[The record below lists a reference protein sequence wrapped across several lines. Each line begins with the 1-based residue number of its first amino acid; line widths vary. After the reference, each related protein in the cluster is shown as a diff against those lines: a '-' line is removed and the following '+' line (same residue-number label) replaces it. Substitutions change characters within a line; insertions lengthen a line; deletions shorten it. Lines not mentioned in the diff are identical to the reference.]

1 MSTVN
6 KTLEQLTNENDLLR
20 ARIEELEKSKNE
32 IQNVEIKLKKS
43 ELKSRVWL
51 ENSPVC
57 TKIVDLDFNLQYMS
71 ASGIKEL
78 KIEDITEFYGRP
90 YPLYFYPDSFRI
102 PMRNNLEKVKKTGE
116 ILEFEGSIID
126 ISGNELWYHS
136 TLVPVNDQQGNLDY
150 IMVVSAEIT
159 KRKQAEEKL
168 LIAHD
173 KATESD
179 RLKSAFLATMSH
191 ELRTPLNS
199 IIGFSELINVDSS
212 VEEMISFARTINSS
226 GGHLLSIVED
236 LFDITLIESGE
247 ININKSDFN
256 LVSALKDIEAIM
268 KAEQQVLQKE
278 DISLNLIF
286 PPKSNDLIIATDLP
300 KLKQILINLLKNA
313 LKFTHEGLIKFGY
326 IIETYKDKPMLKFFV
341 EDTGIGIP
349 ENKQELIFDVFRQLD
364 DTHTRVYGGTGIGL
378 SISKKLTEF
387 LGGKIWLESEEGKGS
402 TFYFTIPYTKLK
414 SSDKP
419 DEIEISVIAKSIP
432 LENNTPMEKTI
443 LIVED
448 DEASF
453 EFLKILLENKGVT
466 TYWAKDGKESIKYCK
481 ENPDIDLVLMDIN
494 MMNMNGYTATKK
506 IKKFRPDLPIIA
518 QTAYAI
524 AGDREKAFDAGCDD
538 YISKPIKKEILMEK
552 IGKWL

>member
-387 LGGKIWLESEEGKGS
+387 LGGKIWLESEEDKGS

-448 DEASF
+448 DVANY

-518 QTAYAI
+518 
-524 AGDREKAFDAGCDD
+524 
-538 YISKPIKKEILMEK
+538 
-552 IGKWL
+552 